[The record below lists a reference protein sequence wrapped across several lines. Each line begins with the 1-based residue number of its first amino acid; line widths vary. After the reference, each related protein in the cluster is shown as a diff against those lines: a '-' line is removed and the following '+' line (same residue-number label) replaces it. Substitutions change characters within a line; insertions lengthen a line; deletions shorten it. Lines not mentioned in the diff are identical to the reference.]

1 MWCRFQATSGLSA
14 RSLSPPMASLLQ
26 ELRLSVRSLLR
37 EKVFTAVVVT
47 TLALSIG
54 ATTSVFSVVYQV
66 LWRPLPYPEAS
77 QLHRLFQTT
86 TPGAGAGPHRDRA
99 RVALPV
105 WNAWREGAR
114 SFSRIEGFQGGRQ
127 LLSGTEADDR
137 LTVGRAS
144 AGLLPMLGVQPSL
157 GRLWGTELEVPG
169 RDREAVLSHSLW
181 QRRYGANPSILGR
194 SITLDDQVH
203 TVVGILPADFQFE
216 PEVEIWKPLALDP
229 VTEQGSALRVF
240 GRLHPGIPLEQ
251 ARAELVQL
259 ALGAERVP
267 GVDITGASVEP
278 LHQLWVEQSRTQLQ
292 VVSAV
297 AALLLLLGCA
307 NLANLLLARG
317 SARMHEM
324 SVRLALG
331 ASRVQLVRWVLV
343 ESGVRALLGGALG
356 LLLALWG
363 RDLMATLVPPQLM
376 SGPGVEPFVLVIASV
391 TSLATAVLVG
401 ILPALH
407 ASRAEGSGA
416 LAPLTRGTRATSM
429 GIARSVLVIVQLS
442 LAMVPLVG
450 AGLMLR
456 TVWRLQSVPLGFEP
470 RGVTIAE
477 VFLPLDKYSG
487 DAAAAAVAQDLLTRI
502 EAIPGVTAAGLT
514 ANLPFSGSVWR
525 QTTGFHVVGAPAP
538 TESPAQAGYV
548 PATDGYFQALG
559 IPLKEGRYPDAR
571 DTANSPRVLVVTEAF
586 VRRHL
591 PGRSALGVRLQLDVA
606 EGAPGGTYEI
616 IGVVGD
622 VPMERLSVVPSGD
635 VYVPLAQDLRRGLS
649 IAVKSSLPSAQL
661 MPLLYLRLRAADP
674 NLRMLKVRPLETVV
688 EDSYAQA
695 RVVSGLLGAFAVL
708 AMVLAA
714 VGLYGILAFWVAQR
728 TRELGIRS
736 ALGATPHQLLRM
748 VIGQGLRLA
757 TVGLAVGL
765 QGAVLVARAL
775 SAMLYGIS
783 TYDPLIFIGAPAML
797 LVIALAAGWL
807 PAASAMRV
815 APNEALKGDS

>member
-1 MWCRFQATSGLSA
+1 
-14 RSLSPPMASLLQ
+14 MASLLP
-26 ELRLSVRSLLR
+26 ELRIAVRSLLR
-37 EKVFTAVVVT
+37 EKFFTAVVVT

-77 QLHRLFQTT
+77 RLHRLFQTT

-99 RVALPV
+99 RVVLPV

-114 SFSRIEGFQGGRQ
+114 SFSVLEGFQGGRQ
-127 LLSGTEADDR
+127 LLSGTEVDDR

-144 AGLLPMLGVQPSL
+144 AGLLPMLGVQPLL
-157 GRLWGTELEVPG
+157 GRLWSAELEVPG

-181 QRRYGANPSILGR
+181 QRRYGADASILGR
-194 SITLDDQVH
+194 SLVLDDQVH
-203 TVVGILPADFQFE
+203 TVVGVLPADFQFE
-216 PEVEIWKPLALDP
+216 PEVELWKPLALDP
-229 VTEQGSALRVF
+229 ATEQGSALRVY
-240 GRLHPGIPLEQ
+240 GRLHPDIPPEQ

-259 ALGAERVP
+259 ALGAARVP
-267 GVDITGASVEP
+267 GVEITGASLEP

-317 SARMHEM
+317 STRMHEM

-331 ASRVQLVRWVLV
+331 ASRAQLIRLVLV
-343 ESGVRALLGGALG
+343 ESAVRALLGGALG
-356 LLLALWG
+356 LLIALWG
-363 RDLMATLVPPQLM
+363 RDLLATLVPPQLR

-401 ILPALH
+401 LLPALH
-407 ASRAEGSGA
+407 ASRGEDRGA

-429 GIARSVLVIVQLS
+429 GVTRSVLVVVQLA

-470 RGVTIAE
+470 RGVTVAE
-477 VFLPLDKYSG
+477 LFLPLEKYAG
-487 DAAAAAVAQDLLTRI
+487 EAAAAAVARDFLTRV

-514 ANLPFSGSVWR
+514 VNLPFSGSVWR
-525 QTTGFHVVGAPAP
+525 QTTGFHVVGAPEP
-538 TESPAQAGYV
+538 TGASPQAGYV
-548 PATDGYFQALG
+548 PVTDGYFQALA

-571 DTANSPRVLVVTEAF
+571 DTATSPRVVVVTEAF
-586 VRRHL
+586 VRRYL
-591 PGRSALGVRLQLDVA
+591 PGRSALGVRLQLDVG
-606 EGAPGGTYEI
+606 EGAPRAHEVV
-616 IGVVGD
+616 GVVGD
-622 VPMERLSVVPSGD
+622 VPMERLSVEPSGD
-635 VYVPLAQDLRRGLS
+635 VYVPLAQDLRQGLS
-649 IAVKSSLPSAQL
+649 LAVKSTLPAGQL
-661 MPLLYLRLRAADP
+661 MPLLHQQLRAADP

-688 EDSYAQA
+688 EDSYAQV
-695 RVVSGLLGAFAVL
+695 RVVGGLLGAFAVL

-736 ALGATPHQLLRM
+736 ALGATPARLLRM
-748 VIGQGLRLA
+748 VVGQGLRLA
-757 TVGLAVGL
+757 AVGLAVGL
-765 QGAVLVARAL
+765 LGAALVARAL
-775 SAMLYGIS
+775 SAMLYGVS
-783 TYDPLIFIGAPAML
+783 TYDPLIFIGAPAVL
-797 LVIALAAGWL
+797 LVTALVASWL

-815 APNEALKGDS
+815 APNEALKGDA